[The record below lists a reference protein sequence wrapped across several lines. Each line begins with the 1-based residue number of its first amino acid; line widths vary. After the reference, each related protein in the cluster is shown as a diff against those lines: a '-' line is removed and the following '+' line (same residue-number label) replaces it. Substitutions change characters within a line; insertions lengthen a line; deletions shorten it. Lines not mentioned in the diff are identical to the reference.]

1 VSKRPKKAISKNSS
15 SKNNAKYIA
24 VLSPE
29 LQSVFS
35 QALAYHQQGRLQQAV
50 DGYSKVL
57 SHEPNH
63 PDSLHL
69 VGLVFQSSGDLQQA
83 EEFIGRAI
91 RLNPKVAGYHYNL
104 GVVLQGLGQHSEAV
118 ETYRAAIRLKADY
131 AQAYE
136 NLGVALQDLDNL
148 KAALPAYQQ
157 ALAINPKSLV
167 ALTNLGT
174 LYFKNGKTVESL
186 VCFEKALTID
196 SVDPELHMKRAG
208 SLLRMARWHEGWGEY
223 RWRFDA
229 PTFLEWNPVRS
240 LSLAPAEL
248 NQIAEKRVLVSCEQ
262 GLGDEVMFASCF
274 MDVIAKAKTC
284 VLECDPRL
292 VGLFSRSF
300 PEAIVVAKNCFDVGS
315 LDCYLSAGDL
325 PQYFRASDKDFD
337 GTAYLCVDEKLA
349 QVWGERLA
357 HFSKPMNIGFSW
369 RGGVDARMAAA
380 RSINIGDWKPL
391 FQAVDANFINLQ
403 YRTTH
408 EELTQLQEVGGGV
421 VHHLDDLDAFNDL
434 EGLAAVI
441 SGLDLVISADNVTVH
456 LAGALG
462 VPVWVLLP
470 EGPEWRWPDGQ
481 SNSVWY
487 SSARLFHS
495 SVTGSAGWSKV
506 ITQVIKDLS

>member
-1 VSKRPKKAISKNSS
+1 
-15 SKNNAKYIA
+15 
-24 VLSPE
+24 
-29 LQSVFS
+29 
-35 QALAYHQQGRLQQAV
+35 
-50 DGYSKVL
+50 
-57 SHEPNH
+57 
-63 PDSLHL
+63 
-69 VGLVFQSSGDLQQA
+69 
-83 EEFIGRAI
+83 
-91 RLNPKVAGYHYNL
+91 
-104 GVVLQGLGQHSEAV
+104 
-118 ETYRAAIRLKADY
+118 
-131 AQAYE
+131 
-136 NLGVALQDLDNL
+136 
-148 KAALPAYQQ
+148 
-157 ALAINPKSLV
+157 
-167 ALTNLGT
+167 
-174 LYFKNGKTVESL
+174 
-186 VCFEKALTID
+186 
-196 SVDPELHMKRAG
+196 
-208 SLLRMARWHEGWGEY
+208 MARWHEGWGEY

-487 SSARLFHS
+487 SSARLFRCS
-495 SVTGSAGWSKV
+495 MAGNARWLEV
-506 ITQVIKDLS
+506 LRRVRDNLLTV